1 MYFSDGYRII
11 SGPICLVHT
20 EDVRQYNYV
29 ARLGYITSG
38 HIGSTSTTSC
48 ALTTCLTAASALHQQ
63 RRTPQLLVSRPH
75 HLYITFAVHRVYSSP
90 GRTGSTS
97 TSPCAASTCLPA
109 AAALP
114 QLRRASGC
122 LGLSRGS
129 SSTTRLR
136 RASGCLSTSRGS
148 SSTTSLTPRVRVP
161 RHVGRLVARLLVDY
175 SAYTARPGASAR
187 RAARRRLLRLRRASG
202 CLGTSRGSSSTT
214 SPTSRVRVLRHV
226 ARLIVNYFAYIA
238 RPGALACRAA
248 RLVYYFAYTARPGA
262 SHVARLVVDYFS
274 TPPVLVPQHVTR
286 HVAQL
291 FVDYFAYTARPGA
304 SARRRLLRLRHASG
318 CLDTSRGSSRGSS
331 LRRASGCPGT
341 SCGSSTTSPRASSSS
356 ATSPMM
362 CDRVPRLL
370 LRRPRVVSRLDF
382 MLIGCTGSC
391 RVPGHSASRL
401 NYSSPGCT
409 GSTVPT
415 QCTWTRHVAARVL
428 IGRLHWLPP
437 CARSLCLVTRLLHAR
452 PPRLRLAA
460 TVALLQPR
468 CASRLLVSR
477 QHQLYFEYVVRR
489 CNIVFWSHH
498 VDHSSRLVFQ
508 TSRERQSRP
517 NN

>member
-175 SAYTARPGASAR
+175 STYTARPGASAR

-274 TPPVLVPQHVTR
+274 
-286 HVAQL
+286 
-291 FVDYFAYTARPGA
+291 YTARPGA
-304 SARRRLLRLRHASG
+304 SARHAARRAALRRLLRLH
-318 CLDTSRGSSRGSS
+318 
-331 LRRASGCPGT
+331 RASWCLG
-341 SCGSSTTSPRASSSS
+341 SSSTTSPTPRI
-356 ATSPMM
+356 
-362 CDRVPRLL
+362 RVPRHVARLVAWL
-370 LRRPRVVSRLDF
+370 VSTPRV
-382 MLIGCTGSC
+382 
-391 RVPGHSASRL
+391 RVPRHVVRLIDYFASRKL
-401 NYSSPGCT
+401 IVSHFADDVRSGASAPLT
-409 GSTVPT
+409 ATS
-415 QCTWTRHVAARVL
+415 RRLAARLHVD
-428 IGRLHWLPP
+428 RLHWLLS
-437 CARSLCLVTRLLHAR
+437 CARSLRLTSQLLVAR
-452 PPRLRLAA
+452 MHWLYCAYAMHLDAPCRRSSSHRSVALAPAMRSVTLSRDSTTPCPAATTSSCGHSGSTSATLCVATTCLAA
-460 TVALLQPR
+460 TPALLRVRRAPLQH
-468 CASRLLVSR
+468 RLLVASR
-477 QHQLYFEYVVRR
+477 RPL
-489 CNIVFWSHH
+489 IS
-498 VDHSSRLVFQ
+498 
-508 TSRERQSRP
+508 TSFP
-517 NN
+517 N